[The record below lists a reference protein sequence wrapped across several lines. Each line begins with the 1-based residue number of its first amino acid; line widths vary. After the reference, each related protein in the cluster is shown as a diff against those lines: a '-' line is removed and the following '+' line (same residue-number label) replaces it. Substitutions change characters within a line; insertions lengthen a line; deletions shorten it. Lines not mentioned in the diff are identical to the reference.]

1 MYKYINIKL
10 LENILNSVFTDVKL
24 NSFIFFIIFFWPE
37 GELKR
42 TLGYA
47 TAFIPLCAVKQMSC

>member
-10 LENILNSVFTDVKL
+10 LENILNSVFMDVKL
-24 NSFIFFIIFFWPE
+24 KYFFFFLTW